1 MIYVTPII
9 ITVPTHTSITSTIE
23 QTIAGT
29 VFFKTVDASIP
40 ILPIKNDMTSIASIN
55 CTRSSIPTPPIVN
68 TIDITGRLDTTN
80 NSTMLTDESS
90 FPITIFSGVS
100 TVVSSISSVCFSR
113 SPAILPAVNAG
124 TKNITAIISMLISI

>member
-68 TIDITGRLDTTN
+68 TIDITGRLDTPN
-80 NSTMLTDESS
+80 NSTMLYALYVYNQAFKYNDMGYACAMSW
-90 FPITIFSGVS
+90 FMLVVMGLITFIIFKTSKFWV
-100 TVVSSISSVCFSR
+100 FSE
-113 SPAILPAVNAG
+113 AN
-124 TKNITAIISMLISI
+124 